1 MAAALELSRKMTKEA
16 ELKRKRD
23 ALPPEPP
30 AGPGATRLRLQL
42 PHGAK
47 VDRRFDA
54 DAPLRVVGDFID
66 VHFADNEIE
75 IENYSVSTNFPKRTF
90 AELGAETLRAAGLHP
105 QAVLF
110 VQDLDA

>member
-1 MAAALELSRKMTKEA
+1 MPYPQSPQQA
-16 ELKRKRD
+16 
-23 ALPPEPP
+23 PPPPPPPPPP

-90 AELGAETLRAAGLHP
+90 AELGAETLRAAGCTRRPCSLGAGP
-105 QAVLF
+105 GRLS
-110 VQDLDA
+110 